1 MFLPRFIRKRLKQ
14 REMINFYKQFV
25 TDGDLCF
32 DIGANIGERTNCFL
46 HLGAS
51 VVAVEP
57 QSSCMITLEQ
67 KFSLN
72 NKVKIIHKAV
82 GAAKGNADLF
92 LCDETH
98 ECSTLSPDFISVFS
112 KISGFNWNKKVEIEV
127 TTLDDLCEAF
137 GTPKFCK
144 IDVEGFESQVFLG
157 LKKPIP
163 YICFEFNQPFLKD
176 TIKGLQILSLIGP
189 AKCNFVKY
197 EHMNLVLKDWIST
210 DEFINRFDQLITDDI
225 LTGEIIVDFSSI

>member
-46 HLGAS
+46 HLGAT

-112 KISGFNWNKKVEIEV
+112 KVSGFKWNKKVEIEV

-157 LKKPIP
+157 LKKPMP

-176 TIKGLQILSLIGP
+176 TIKSLQILSLIGP
-189 AKCNFVKY
+189 AKCNFIKY